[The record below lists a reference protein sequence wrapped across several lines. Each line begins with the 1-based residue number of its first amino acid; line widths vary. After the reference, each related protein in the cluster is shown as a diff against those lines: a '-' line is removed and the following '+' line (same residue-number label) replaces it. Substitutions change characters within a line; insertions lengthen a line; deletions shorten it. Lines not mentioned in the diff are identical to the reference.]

1 MININYSN
9 ILHGHGHSPL
19 KTLVAIADY
28 GTFGSAGE
36 AIFLIQSVVS
46 QQVRAKEKIISALHN
61 KRFKLSG
68 SPDFN
73 GI

>member
-1 MININYSN
+1 MDIR
-9 ILHGHGHSPL
+9 HL

-28 GTFGSAGE
+28 GTFGAAGE

-61 KRFKLSG
+61 ELFKLSG